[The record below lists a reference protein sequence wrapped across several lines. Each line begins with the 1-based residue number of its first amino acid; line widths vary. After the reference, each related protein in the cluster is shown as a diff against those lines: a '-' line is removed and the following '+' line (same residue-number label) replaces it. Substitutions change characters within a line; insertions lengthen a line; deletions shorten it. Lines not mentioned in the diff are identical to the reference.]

1 MTDGQTRVLVLL
13 LILAALELTL
23 QPAVKKTIM
32 GTWNTFNGALSQASK
47 PTTGTGGTHT
57 A

>member
-23 QPAVKKTIM
+23 QPAAKKAIM
-32 GTWNTFNGALSQASK
+32 GTWNTFNNALSQASK
-47 PTTGTGGTHT
+47 PAKGGG

>member
-1 MTDGQTRVLVLL
+1 MTDGQTRVLILL

-32 GTWNTFNGALSQASK
+32 GTWNTFNGALSQAAK
-47 PTTGTGGTHT
+47 PTKGPGGTQV